1 MENKPEGYFDETYE
15 LIKKYTDD
23 RLLLLKIQTAKKTAK
38 ITSKIIFIFI
48 ASILL
53 FFVMLFLGF
62 TLAHYFAERMNNT
75 MCGFGIVAGIY
86 FALFIL
92 FIIVYKSYFGTK
104 VMNMITTV
112 FFENDLNN
120 IDDDDEY

>member
-23 RLLLLKIQTAKKTAK
+23 RLLLVKIQTAKKTAK

-53 FFVMLFLGF
+53 FFVLLFFGF
-62 TLAHYFAERMNNT
+62 MLAHYFAEIMNNT
-75 MCGFGIVAGIY
+75 MCGFGIVGGIY
-86 FALFIL
+86 FILFIL
-92 FIIVYKSYFGTK
+92 FIIAYKSYFGNK

-112 FFENDLNN
+112 FFENDPYNT
-120 IDDDDEY
+120 DDDEY